1 MNASSLSGLWA
12 RETFMLGSYCTPAF
26 PAARL
31 HATMGLFRPVCL
43 GLAATLGACV
53 TARTPPPVNLAPA
66 RAALEDARQAGAP
79 KAAPDSFNEADRH
92 LKEAEGLLGRRG
104 KTAYDDALRAD
115 GLAQLASAE
124 ARCAASTA
132 RLAATIP
139 RIEKEKKAAS
149 TAEMDRLNARLRRSE
164 EDQRRLEERVVLLLR
179 DLELT
184 ETEIIRTKARLKGIE
199 TRAEASSAIA
209 EARILAGR
217 LDPKARAATLSVCN
231 ENITKAEAQLNAVN
245 YGAAVFFA
253 TKAQDIAK
261 KAQESSDAGRHLG
274 PDDER
279 PSPQTS
285 YRVKAKTANIRKG
298 PDVSEEVLA
307 EAPEG
312 SVLEATSVKGDWVK
326 VTYNGVAG
334 WVSRSLVE

>member
-1 MNASSLSGLWA
+1 MG
-12 RETFMLGSYCTPAF
+12 FY
-26 PAARL
+26 RL
-31 HATMGLFRPVCL
+31 ACL
-43 GLAATLGACV
+43 GLVATLGACA
-53 TARTPPPVNLAPA
+53 TAGTPPPVNLAPA
-66 RAALEDARQAGAP
+66 RAALNDAMEAGAP
-79 KAAPDSFNEADRH
+79 KASPDSFNEAERH
-92 LKEAEGLLGRRG
+92 LKEAERLAAMRG
-104 KTAYDDALRAD
+104 KGARDRSIRAE
-115 GLAQLASAE
+115 GLVQLATAE
-124 ARCAASTA
+124 AHCAATAA
-132 RLAATIP
+132 RLASSLKV
-139 RIEKEKKAAS
+139 EKEKRTS
-149 TAEMDRLNARLRRSE
+149 NTADVDRLNARLRRSE

-217 LDPKARAATLSVCN
+217 LDPKARAVTLSLCN
-231 ENITKAEAQLNAVN
+231 ENIAKAEQQLTQVN

-253 TKAQDIAK
+253 MKAQDIAK
-261 KAQESSDAGRHLG
+261 KAQEGNDASRHLG

-298 PDVSEEVLA
+298 PDVSEDVVA

-312 SVLEATSVKGDWVK
+312 SVLEASAVKGDWLK
-326 VTYNGVAG
+326 VTYNGTTG
-334 WVSRSLVE
+334 WVPRSLVE